1 MHTTTGPSV
10 AVRTSKHPTGFTL
23 VEMLVSVTLVLM
35 MMMMFAQVFEIASGI
50 HVKIRGV
57 TRNDQRTRILTRT
70 LRADLDKRTMR
81 HATPFRF
88 GEHLATNLADRD
100 LDNRQG
106 YFSVSENNP
115 QNDLDDVLQFTART
129 SISLQNVD
137 STRFAGASNN
147 LANMAED
154 ANNNN
159 QLDPGED
166 INGNGQLDSGL
177 NGVGFN
183 QPDWDDGVYDNVSES
198 IAAEISYFLRN
209 GILYRRVLLLRQP
222 AYGGGQPTN
231 TAGNPIVPAY
241 AGLERPFWYDFDFSA
256 HFDSV
261 LGIPRFHGLDSLDNS
276 GSLSGYPLGYRR
288 HRFGH
293 SHVTGIPREFTPDGQ
308 FIGRFTHEETS
319 HPAFTYPRIVDQQN
333 PSPMDGNAFGQSP
346 QLGTDGVLTR
356 FRNGPRRAEDVL
368 MTNVHSFDIKVLRDA
383 QAPWSRPEPYDVA
396 FDTGHPRENAG
407 LGLATLPRNW
417 MPGKLFPSEDANG
430 NDVLDSGEDQNN
442 NGVLDYTY
450 VRSVERHRHMSLWY
464 RVVQPGTSGQIEPNW
479 PKNAGQRVVDG
490 SVIWEA
496 AHDPFQA
503 LAIQATV
510 RFLDPHSGHMRQATI
525 LHSLVN

>member
-1 MHTTTGPSV
+1 
-10 AVRTSKHPTGFTL
+10 
-23 VEMLVSVTLVLM
+23 
-35 MMMMFAQVFEIASGI
+35 
-50 HVKIRGV
+50 
-57 TRNDQRTRILTRT
+57 
-70 LRADLDKRTMR
+70 MR

-129 SISLQNVD
+129 SISLQNID

-222 AYGGGQPTN
+222 AYGGDQPTN

-241 AGLERPFWYDFDFSA
+241 
-256 HFDSV
+256 
-261 LGIPRFHGLDSLDNS
+261 
-276 GSLSGYPLGYRR
+276 
-288 HRFGH
+288 
-293 SHVTGIPREFTPDGQ
+293 
-308 FIGRFTHEETS
+308 
-319 HPAFTYPRIVDQQN
+319 
-333 PSPMDGNAFGQSP
+333 
-346 QLGTDGVLTR
+346 
-356 FRNGPRRAEDVL
+356 
-368 MTNVHSFDIKVLRDA
+368 
-383 QAPWSRPEPYDVA
+383 
-396 FDTGHPRENAG
+396 
-407 LGLATLPRNW
+407 
-417 MPGKLFPSEDANG
+417 
-430 NDVLDSGEDQNN
+430 
-442 NGVLDYTY
+442 
-450 VRSVERHRHMSLWY
+450 
-464 RVVQPGTSGQIEPNW
+464 QPGTALLVRLRFFRPTSIPSWAFRGSMAWIPWTTRGRW
-479 PKNAGQRVVDG
+479 PTTPWDTAVTG
-490 SVIWEA
+490 SVT
-496 AHDPFQA
+496 
-503 LAIQATV
+503 AT
-510 RFLDPHSGHMRQATI
+510 
-525 LHSLVN
+525 